1 MNNLLKNKDNC
12 GTLLDAKGIPDI
24 FSANNESELLNA
36 LRGIDVQVPLRS
48 EGRTKEHVERY
59 AIAHLLSTLFKE
71 NSVTYPVSLVHRD
84 KPDFLLYLSQKRIGI
99 EHTEAVPQNEAQKAF
114 LREKGHGPD
123 VYFISR
129 YKPGESEKKAK
140 RLIKEIEAD
149 EAGDGWVGDSVE
161 REWAEAINHF
171 VLEKQVKIAKDGFER
186 YDENWLL
193 VYDNWEL
200 PVVNREKAS
209 RILHPVLLDSGAFED
224 FNLIFVM
231 SDKYL
236 VEFSSVGDTLHEVND
251 LWD

>member
-1 MNNLLKNKDNC
+1 MNDLLKDKDNC
-12 GTLLDAKGIPDI
+12 RTIVDAKGVSDML
-24 FSANNESELLNA
+24 SANNESELLNA
-36 LRGIDVQVPLRS
+36 LRGVDVQVPLRS
-48 EGRTKEHVERY
+48 EGRTTENVERY
-59 AIAHLLSTLFKE
+59 AIVHLLSTLAKE
-71 NSVTYPVSLVHRD
+71 SAITYPVTLVHRD
-84 KPDFLLYLSQKRIGI
+84 KPDFLFSMSQKRIGI

-123 VYFISR
+123 VHFVSR
-129 YKPGESEKKAK
+129 HKPGESEKKAK
-140 RLIKEIEAD
+140 QLIKEIDAD

-161 REWAEAINHF
+161 REWADAINHF
-171 VLEKQVKIAKDGFER
+171 VLEKKLKIAKDGFDR

-193 VYDNWEL
+193 VYDNWPL

-236 VEFSSVGDTLHEVND
+236 IEFSSAGDTLHEVND